1 MLERL
6 HACLLVPTQAILLDE
21 RLALLFARLV
31 CAPLGLR
38 VVLAAIIKGHGRC
51 LLPIEVFHTG
61 LTPSIDFR
69 VVRTMLSAHT
79 IPLNIFI

>member
-6 HACLLVPTQAILLDE
+6 HASLLVPAQAILLDE

-38 VVLAAIIKGHGRC
+38 MVLAAIIEGHGRC
-51 LLPIEVFHTG
+51 LLPIEVFHAG

-69 VVRTMLSAHT
+69 VVRTMLSANT
-79 IPLNIFI
+79 MSLNIFI